1 MNKILV
7 CIIPLLY
14 FFQSIEAGIV
24 NNNTLHSNYP
34 SIDFPVQK
42 SSLFDSIPTTN
53 LTSVDTI
60 VSDEVKPVQQLKFSY
75 KQLIIP
81 SALVAYG
88 IFETAI
94 EHNYLLNRQVKHEV
108 TEHIDS
114 KFTIDDISQYV
125 PAGSVYTLNLM
136 GIKGK
141 NNFKD
146 RTFILGISTLFM
158 AASVNTIKYS
168 TKIERPD
175 KSAKNSFPSGHTAV
189 AFMGAEFLWQEYKDV
204 SIWYGI
210 AGYTIATGT
219 GIFRLYN
226 DKHWFADV
234 IVGAGLGI
242 LSTKAAYWLY
252 PYLQRKFISK
262 STFSKQVSFSPF
274 YNGKQGGL
282 SLSLHL

>member
-1 MNKILV
+1 MNNISV
-7 CIIPLLY
+7 CIVFFLLL
-14 FFQSIEAGIV
+14 FQSVKADTV
-24 NNNTLHSNYP
+24 DNDTLQSNYP
-34 SIDFPVQK
+34 IIDSSIQNGGIL
-42 SSLFDSIPTTN
+42 STN
-53 LTSVDTI
+53 FISVDTVI
-60 VSDEVKPVQQLKFSY
+60 SDEIKPVKQLKFSY

-81 SALVAYG
+81 SALIAYG
-88 IFETAI
+88 VFETAI

-125 PAGSVYTLNLM
+125 PAGSVYALNLM

-210 AGYTIATGT
+210 TGYTIATGT

-242 LSTKAAYWLY
+242 LSTKAALY
-252 PYLQRKFISK
+252 VFKLKC
-262 STFSKQVSFSPF
+262 T
-274 YNGKQGGL
+274 
-282 SLSLHL
+282 SLT